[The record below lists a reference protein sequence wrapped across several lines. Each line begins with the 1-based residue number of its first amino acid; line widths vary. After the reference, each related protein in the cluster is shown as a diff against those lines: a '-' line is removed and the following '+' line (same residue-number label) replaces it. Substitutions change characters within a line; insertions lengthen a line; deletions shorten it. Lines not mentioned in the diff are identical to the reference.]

1 MITKKYNNWYAVIY
15 YRDEFGKKKKRWV
28 KADPNSQ
35 RAALKLEKR
44 LITEMDQGKYNPSST
59 SQTVEQF
66 AENYMDLAIKPHKTI
81 GTINAYQYGINNFIK
96 TLGHIKLDKL
106 TSTQIQ
112 TWCNTEMNRVKPTTA
127 RDYYNVLNA
136 MLKQA
141 VKWRKIS
148 YNPCDGVTPP
158 AYNKPNSNAYT
169 QEQTAKIFD
178 IMQDYD
184 IYIFVL
190 LGALCAL
197 RSGEMTGLCWDA
209 VDLKNKKATICRQ
222 LIRCPLEKAKSLS
235 PDSPIIPLWN
245 TLKDH
250 RAKTVLAL
258 APTKTDASC
267 NTIPLPD
274 IVIDELIFLQ
284 KQRKLQMKTFGDSYI
299 DCNLV
304 ASWADGTP
312 FEQNYINKKFHK
324 IITAHNIATG
334 ENLPVYRIHDL
345 RHTAATLLL
354 SKKVDIKVVSRG
366 LRHANA
372 TFTRN
377 KYQHVLDDMMSEQ
390 AEVMN
395 KMFESTKKEHT
406 EIISIAK

>member
-1 MITKKYNNWYAVIY
+1 MITKKYNSWYAVIS

-28 KADPNSQ
+28 KADPNTQ

-44 LITEMDQGKYNPSST
+44 LITEIDQGKYNPSAT
-59 SQTVEQF
+59 SQTVKQF
-66 AENYMDLAIKPHKTI
+66 AETYMNLAIKPHKAI
-81 GTINAYQYGINNFIK
+81 GTINAYQHGINNFNK

-112 TWCNTEMNRVKPTTA
+112 TWCNTEMKRVRPTTA

-141 VKWRKIS
+141 VKWRKLT
-148 YNPCDGVTPP
+148 YNPCEGVTPP
-158 AYNKPNSNAYT
+158 SYNKPNSNAYT
-169 QEQTAKIFD
+169 QSQTARIFD
-178 IMQDYD
+178 IMQDHD

-197 RSGEMTGLCWDA
+197 RSGEMCGLCWDA
-209 VDLKNKKATICRQ
+209 IDFENKRATICRQ
-222 LIRCPLEKAKSLS
+222 LIRYPLEAAKQLP
-235 PDSPIIPLWN
+235 PDSPIKPLWN
-245 TLKDH
+245 TIKDR
-250 RAKTVLAL
+250 RAKTILAL
-258 APTKTDASC
+258 SPTKTDASN

-274 IVIDELIFLQ
+274 IVINELYFLQ
-284 KQRKLQMKTFGDSYI
+284 KQRKLQMKTFGESYI

-324 IITAHNIATG
+324 IIVEYNTATG
-334 ENLPVYRIHDL
+334 NQLPAYRIHDL

-354 SKKVDIKVVSRG
+354 SKKVDIKIVSRG

-390 AEVMN
+390 AEVMD
-395 KMFESTKKEHT
+395 KLFESTKKDYT
-406 EIISIAK
+406 KIIPIAK